1 MKKQI
6 KIIATTLAVVACSV
20 VGVGQAN
27 ADPAIMPSMSHVAD
41 ANLELTVSAA
51 QDSATLD
58 WKTAEANQSVV
69 ITKDGIE
76 IASRNG
82 SGTLL
87 DHSVHSGD
95 EPVYAIEAT
104 KQATKSE
111 LLDSGFD
118 GTNSELKSALP
129 SAQATDVL
137 SVQVGVP
144 YPANFTLFGTP
155 AQAAT
160 PALNNTTIRYQT
172 FIHDAHVLAPYGCL
186 TPSETASGNVYLFA
200 GDNRSFDPTP
210 GSSRTKYDVTA
221 DWNNGGNLSGYKN
234 VGYTHKFVVTLFG
247 LQEVSV
253 DKASLAGIT
262 AKVTGESAT
271 VSSFHMHQNVENPF
285 CLPGIANG
293 IYVDYDFVLWKNGA
307 YSMSGVALDAP
318 DHELYTEND
327 FSNSWK
333 PIFQRVGNM
342 ACLVPNPFSS
352 CYPYKAYSGVN

>member
-1 MKKQI
+1 M
-6 KIIATTLAVVACSV
+6 AVFACSV
-20 VGVGQAN
+20 LGVGQAN
-27 ADPAIMPSMSHVAD
+27 ANPALMSPVNHVAD
-41 ANLELTVSAA
+41 ANVELTVSAS
-51 QDSATLD
+51 QDGAALD
-58 WKTAEANQSVV
+58 WKTADVNQSIV

-76 IASRNG
+76 IAARNG
-82 SGTLL
+82 SGSLL
-87 DHSVHSGD
+87 DRSVASGD
-95 EPVYAIEAT
+95 EPVYTIEAA
-104 KQATKSE
+104 KQATKTELLNSGFEGSKSE
-111 LLDSGFD
+111 L
-118 GTNSELKSALP
+118 TAALP
-129 SAQATDVL
+129 SAQTTDVL

-144 YPANFTLFGTP
+144 YPSNFTLFGTP

-160 PALNNTTIRYQT
+160 PPVNNTTIRYQT
-172 FIHDAHVLAPYGCL
+172 FIHEAHVLAPYGCL
-186 TPSETASGNVYLFA
+186 TPLETASGNVYLFS

-210 GSSRTKYDVTA
+210 GTSRTKYDVTA

-262 AKVTGESAT
+262 AKVTSESAT

-318 DHELYTEND
+318 DHELYIEND

-333 PIFQRVGNM
+333 SIFQRVGNM
-342 ACLVPNPFSS
+342 ACLAPNPFSS